1 MNPWCQWRV
10 VASGLLVDAIN
21 HVFVSR
27 VGVYAVSGP
36 SKEDL
41 HVPTIRFYGK
51 QYEGFR
57 ALGVA
62 LAIGLPVMNL
72 RRYWDISGGEP
83 CGPYWE
89 MEFRTVPDLGQ
100 PEWWKHGIL
109 APSPAVTPSAGGKS

>member
-1 MNPWCQWRV
+1 MTTTVTPGSTRGRGIDPGIEPYVQALMDHGVETFESCQGGDGH
-10 VASGLLVDAIN
+10 A
-21 HVFVSR
+21 F
-27 VGVYAVSGP
+27 
-36 SKEDL
+36 

-83 CGPYWE
+83 CGPSWE

-100 PEWWKHGIL
+100 PEWWK
-109 APSPAVTPSAGGKS
+109 PAGDDAREAQA